1 MLAYKRDQKSRL
13 LLIEFGFAG
22 KQELKMLKSWI
33 KVLAILVAVLAVC
46 QCAPTTWND
55 DDDEV
60 IIRENTPENS
70 EITLVAGLSIS
81 LNAFLNRISR
91 AVEKF
96 EEG

>member
-1 MLAYKRDQKSRL
+1 MLAYKREQKSRL

-33 KVLAILVAVLAVC
+33 KVLAVLVAVLAVC
-46 QCAPTTWND
+46 QCAPTWN

-70 EITLVAGLSIS
+70 EIALVAGLSIS
-81 LNAFLNRISR
+81 LNAFLNRIS
-91 AVEKF
+91 
-96 EEG
+96 

>member
-1 MLAYKRDQKSRL
+1 MLAYKREEKSRL

-33 KVLAILVAVLAVC
+33 KVLAILAAVLAVC
-46 QCAPTTWND
+46 QCAPTTWN

-70 EITLVAGLSIS
+70 EITLVAGFSSS
-81 LNAFLNRISR
+81 LNAFLNRIS
-91 AVEKF
+91 
-96 EEG
+96 

>member
-1 MLAYKRDQKSRL
+1 MLAYKREQKSRL

-33 KVLAILVAVLAVC
+33 KILAILVAVLAVC
-46 QCAPTTWND
+46 QCAPTAWNDD

-81 LNAFLNRISR
+81 
-91 AVEKF
+91 
-96 EEG
+96 